1 MWNPPARA
9 VPAVVGP
16 RMGRDSA
23 GDDDRGVVHRAR
35 WRLRR
40 LRRSIES
47 SRVESSIGSGR
58 SRSFDRRITESKEE
72 SNRSIESR
80 SFVVDDDDDGDAR

>member
-1 MWNPPARA
+1 
-9 VPAVVGP
+9 
-16 RMGRDSA
+16 MGRDSA
-23 GDDDRGVVHRAR
+23 GDDDRGVVHR
-35 WRLRR
+35 RR
-40 LRRSIES
+40 DRSRALEIAEIETIDRS

-58 SRSFDRRITESKEE
+58 SRSFDRRIKESKDE